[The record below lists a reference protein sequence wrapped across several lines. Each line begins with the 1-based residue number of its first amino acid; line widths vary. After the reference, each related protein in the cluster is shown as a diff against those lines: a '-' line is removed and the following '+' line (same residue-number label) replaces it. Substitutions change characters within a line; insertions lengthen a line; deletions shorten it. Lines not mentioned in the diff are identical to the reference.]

1 MLRTQNTCKPLYE
14 IIIRELAAL
23 ILHPVTRDIF
33 YSISTGESVAKV
45 ADRHR
50 ITYGKTLQMY
60 NSILKGLKLKKDIL
74 ATYRK
79 RAIDARFLSL
89 VDNNKNINVGQ
100 EEWILQLPVRKV
112 ADTRLANI
120 LYNQDVRTV
129 KDLLDIVSGRGW
141 KSLLRIEGVGKTS
154 YYHLLSKLQMIGV
167 VDESLDRILAG
178 CSNGSSIINDG

>member
-1 MLRTQNTCKPLYE
+1 M
-14 IIIRELAAL
+14 
-23 ILHPVTRDIF
+23 
-33 YSISTGESVAKV
+33 
-45 ADRHR
+45 
-50 ITYGKTLQMY
+50 
-60 NSILKGLKLKKDIL
+60 KKDIL

-79 RAIDARFLSL
+79 RAINARFLSL
-89 VDNNKNINVGQ
+89 ADNNKNINVGQ

-112 ADTRLANI
+112 ADTRLANV

-129 KDLLDIVSGRGW
+129 KDLLEIVSGRGW
-141 KSLLRIEGVGKTS
+141 KSMLRIEGVGKTS